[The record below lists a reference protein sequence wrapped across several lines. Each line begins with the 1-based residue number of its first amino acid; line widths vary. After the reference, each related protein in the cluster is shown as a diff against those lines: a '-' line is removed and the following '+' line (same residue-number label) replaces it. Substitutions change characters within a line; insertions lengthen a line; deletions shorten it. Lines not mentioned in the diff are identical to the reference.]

1 MCKNRKKGNIMSD
14 KKKIRKQLIRMQN
27 AYGKREGKVAWKKW
41 KESIINKKD

>member
-1 MCKNRKKGNIMSD
+1 MSD

-27 AYGKREGKVAWKKW
+27 AYGKKGGIVAWKKW